1 MTAENSDRRSREQSA
16 EAWRAQPAAARPQNR
31 RSREHPADARRA
43 QARRCEAA
51 ASRKA
56 KVAELLAQDRQKLLM
71 KLPFTGSLVMRLD
84 LVPVSDVRLETASTD
99 GDRIFVDVDFYS
111 KLGAAERLFVL
122 AHEVW
127 HCALLHFLRRQNR
140 DRLLFNIA
148 ADLEIHFLLTDEGF
162 EAPFVLPHDPRWK
175 GLSAEEI
182 YERLLTKD
190 GFRMNG
196 RESEHVKGLG
206 EGEGFD
212 RHLDSGADAGIE
224 KEGAACGGNDGRAA
238 SGANGGKPT
247 KGFDPDYT
255 PRIAAG
261 AAERCRERLTSAV
274 QQAERT
280 RGTLP
285 AGLKRIVEAVLRPE
299 IGWKELLAQFVTS
312 CYGGSRRWLPPA
324 RRHVWQGLY
333 LQSRRSEKL
342 RAVVAVDTSG
352 STSDDLPSFF
362 SELNALL
369 GTFGAYELTVI
380 QCDATVGAVETF
392 DDASPLPPNRKWKA
406 TGGGGTDFRPVFRY
420 VDEHPGLDPA
430 LLIYFTDGFGDCPE
444 RPPAYP
450 VMWLLTKDGRE
461 QPWGQSV
468 HFKNPC
474 GGGDPPCRGRFA
486 VDFNA
491 RLGYSMGVTRA
502 KTDA

>member
-1 MTAENSDRRSREQSA
+1 MTQLSTGSFAMTAEKH
-16 EAWRAQPAAARPQNR
+16 RAALPRAAGRCATGGSPPLRGRQTLAAR
-31 RSREHPADARRA
+31 
-43 QARRCEAA
+43 
-51 ASRKA
+51 KA
-56 KVAELLAQDRQKLLM
+56 TVAELLAQDRQKLLM

-84 LVPVSDVRLETASTD
+84 LVPVSDIRLETASTD
-99 GDRIFVDVDFYS
+99 GDRVFVDIDFYS
-111 KLGAAERLFVL
+111 KLDAAERLFVL

-127 HCALLHFLRRQNR
+127 HCALLHFLRRQDR
-140 DRLLFNIA
+140 DRTLFNVA

-182 YERLLTKD
+182 YERLLKKD

-224 KEGAACGGNDGRAA
+224 KKGAACGGNDGRAA

-255 PRIAAG
+255 PRIAVG

-352 STSDDLPSFF
+352 STSGDLPAFF

-380 QCDATVGAVETF
+380 QCDAAVGSVETF
-392 DDASPLPPNRKWKA
+392 DDATPLDPRREWAA

-420 VDEHPGLDPA
+420 VDEHPELDPA
-430 LLIYFTDGFGDCPE
+430 LLIYFTDGYGDCPE

-450 VMWLLTKDGRE
+450 VMWLLAGDGRE
-461 QPWGQSV
+461 QPWGLNV
-468 HFKNPC
+468 RFKNE
-474 GGGDPPCRGRFA
+474 RR
-486 VDFNA
+486 
-491 RLGYSMGVTRA
+491 
-502 KTDA
+502 

>member
-1 MTAENSDRRSREQSA
+1 MDLE
-16 EAWRAQPAAARPQNR
+16 
-31 RSREHPADARRA
+31 
-43 QARRCEAA
+43 
-51 ASRKA
+51 SRKA

-71 KLPFTGSLVMRLD
+71 KLPFTGGLTMRLD

-111 KLGAAERLFVL
+111 KLAAAERLFVL

-140 DRLLFNIA
+140 DRLLFNVA

-182 YERLLTKD
+182 YERLLKKD

-196 RESEHVKGLG
+196 QTSEHIKGLG
-206 EGEGFD
+206 DGQGFD
-212 RHLDSGADAGIE
+212 RHLDSGAGAGIE
-224 KEGAACGGNDGRAA
+224 NEGAGGAGNEGRASGANEGAAGDAGGNEGRAA
-238 SGANGGKPT
+238 SGANAR

-261 AAERCRERLTSAV
+261 AEERCRERLTSAV

-352 STSDDLPSFF
+352 STSGDLPAFF

-380 QCDATVGAVETF
+380 QCDAAVGAVETF
-392 DDASPLPPNRKWKA
+392 DDASPFDPNRKWKT

-430 LLIYFTDGFGDCPE
+430 LLIYFTDGRGAYPDRAPS
-444 RPPAYP
+444 YP
-450 VMWLLTKDGRE
+450 VMWLLAKDGACDAD
-461 QPWGQSV
+461 WGMQV
-468 HFKNPC
+468 K
-474 GGGDPPCRGRFA
+474 
-486 VDFNA
+486 
-491 RLGYSMGVTRA
+491 L
-502 KTDA
+502 

>member
-1 MTAENSDRRSREQSA
+1 MDLE
-16 EAWRAQPAAARPQNR
+16 
-31 RSREHPADARRA
+31 
-43 QARRCEAA
+43 
-51 ASRKA
+51 SRKA

-71 KLPFTGSLVMRLD
+71 KLPFTGGLTMRLD

-140 DRLLFNIA
+140 DRLLFNVA

-182 YERLLTKD
+182 YERLLKKD
-190 GFRMNG
+190 GIRTNG
-196 RESEHVKGLG
+196 QTSEHIKGLG
-206 EGEGFD
+206 EGQGFD
-212 RHLDSGADAGIE
+212 RHLDSGAGAGIE
-224 KEGAACGGNDGRAA
+224 NEGAGGAGDEGRADGANEGAAGDAGGNEGRAA
-238 SGANGGKPT
+238 SGANAR

-261 AAERCRERLTSAV
+261 AEERCRERLTSAV

-352 STSDDLPSFF
+352 STSGDLAKFF

-369 GTFGAYELTVI
+369 GTFGAYELTVV
-380 QCDATVGAVETF
+380 QCDAAVGAVETF
-392 DDASPLPPNRKWKA
+392 DDASPFDPNRKWKA
-406 TGGGGTDFRPVFRY
+406 TGGGGTDFRPVFDY
-420 VDEHPGLDPA
+420 VEKHPELEPA
-430 LLIYFTDGFGDCPE
+430 LLIYFTDGYGHYPDRAPS
-444 RPPAYP
+444 YP
-450 VMWLLTKDGRE
+450 VMWLLTRDGQE
-461 QPWGQSV
+461 PPWGRCV
-468 HFKNPC
+468 K
-474 GGGDPPCRGRFA
+474 FA
-486 VDFNA
+486 A
-491 RLGYSMGVTRA
+491 PHGA
-502 KTDA
+502 